1 MYLHYLLSRDKNEL
15 VSKIL
20 YAQINDKTKND
31 WYSTVQCDLKEL
43 GMNYLE
49 LDDIKN
55 MKKESFKKLLQE
67 KINDAALKYL
77 LEGNEDKSKSKY
89 LKYYQLK
96 IQPYL
101 LSKNTTTRQKKYL
114 FRFRTRMIRVGHN
127 YGRKVSCPICQTNES
142 DSQEHMFNCVVMK
155 LLSSELYHMIDL
167 KYTDIYSS
175 NLQTL
180 DKISKICESVTRKR
194 ESYLDQN

>member
-1 MYLHYLLSRDKNEL
+1 MWA
-15 VSKIL
+15 KIIVWT
-20 YAQINDKTKND
+20 ATHMI
-31 WYSTVQCDLKEL
+31 LK
-43 GMNYLE
+43 
-49 LDDIKN
+49 K
-55 MKKESFKKLLQE
+55 
-67 KINDAALKYL
+67 LKYL
-77 LEGNEDKSKSKY
+77 LEGNEDKSKSKH

-142 DSQEHMFNCVVMK
+142 DTQEHMFNCVVLK

-167 KYTDIYSS
+167 KYADIYSS
-175 NLQTL
+175 NPQKL
-180 DKISKICESVTRKR
+180 DKISKCVFRHFHYHIIF
-194 ESYLDQN
+194 